1 MKKIDFHIHT
11 KASTQDASFD
21 FCQSKLNEYIEA
33 ADLDCIAIVN
43 HNLFDR
49 VQFEGI
55 RSQITIPVFPGIEV
69 DLGVGQIL
77 VISDGLNLDDF
88 EKRCAQVSANCLN
101 DGKIN
106 DLAEFKSVFGDLSRY
121 ILIPHY
127 EKKPAIDN
135 ETLRG
140 LSSHVTAGEVSS
152 PKKFMYC
159 IKNDGRLVP
168 VYFSDCRI
176 KPDLFPFPTRQ
187 TFLACGE
194 VGFNAIKECLR
205 DKSKVALS
213 KDDGNKLFQV
223 FGNGQQL
230 STGLN
235 VVLGD
240 RSSGKSHTL
249 EAIKEQFPDAHYI
262 KQFALV
268 ARNEDE
274 DGKRFNH
281 YLSKKQ
287 GLFSKDYLL
296 SLQQVIED
304 VLDID
309 LEEDER
315 SIEQY
320 VSTLLEFAKERERH
334 DSFSKARIYS
344 EDLFS
349 DRNQKGLQDLIA
361 STKNLI
367 SNIEF
372 REIVDKHIE
381 RENLISLYLN
391 LMSIYA
397 EREEIRLKKAWVN
410 DLTQIIKEKLQFRS
424 AAPRIADVDL
434 YSVALN
440 KRKVKKFA
448 LIAILARSP
457 GTPLRKQKRGFVV
470 VAEVG
475 PFGGA
480 GEIKSTIKRQAA
492 FSQAF
497 AVYNDPYKF
506 LQELKSIGDSLAP
519 ANFSKCFVKIT
530 YRILNKDGFD
540 ASGGERSEFFLLDE
554 IEGANQHD
562 MLLIDEP
569 ESSFDNKFLKE
580 DVNAIIK
587 EISSKMPVVLVTHNN
602 TVGASIK
609 PDYLLC
615 TRKELEDGKVKW
627 RIYSG
632 YPTSKDLISPDGKAL
647 STWDVM
653 MGSLEAGSVAY
664 EERRQSYENLK
675 N

>member
-11 KASTQDASFD
+11 KASVLDASFE
-21 FCQSKLNEYIEA
+21 FCQSKLHEYIEVA
-33 ADLDCIAIVN
+33 NLDCIAIVN
-43 HNLFDR
+43 HNLFDK

-55 RSQITIPVFPGIEV
+55 RSNISIPVFPGIEV
-69 DLGVGQIL
+69 DLGKGQIL
-77 VISDGLNLDDF
+77 VISDGVNLDDF
-88 EKRCAQVSANCLN
+88 EARCAQVSSKCST

-106 DLAEFKSVFGDLSRY
+106 NLAEFKAILGDLSEY

-135 ETLRG
+135 ETLRK
-140 LSSHVTAGEVSS
+140 LSLHVTAGEVSS

-159 IKNDGRLVP
+159 IKSDDRLVP

-176 KPDLFPFPTRQ
+176 KPDLSPLPTRQ
-187 TFLACGE
+187 TFLACSD
-194 VGFNAIKECLR
+194 VSFNAIKECLR

-223 FGNGQQL
+223 FDNGQQL

-249 EAIKEQFPDAHYI
+249 EAIKEQFPDAHHI

-274 DGKRFNH
+274 DEKRFNN

-287 GLFSKDYLL
+287 GLFSKEYLT

-304 VLDID
+304 ILDID

-315 SIEQY
+315 GVEQY
-320 VSTLLEFAKERERH
+320 VSTLLEFAKETEKH
-334 DSFSKARIYS
+334 DSFSKAKIYS
-344 EDLFS
+344 EDPFS
-349 DRNQKGLQDLIA
+349 DRDQKGLQDLIA

-372 REIVDKHIE
+372 KEVVDKHIE
-381 RENLISLYLN
+381 RENLVSLYVN
-391 LMSIYA
+391 LMHIYA
-397 EREEIRLKKAWVN
+397 EREKIRLKKEWGN
-410 DLTQIIKEKLQFRS
+410 DLIQIIKEKLQLRS
-424 AAPRIADVDL
+424 AAPRIADVNL

-440 KRKVKKFA
+440 KRKIQKFTS
-448 LIAILARSP
+448 IAKLARCP
-457 GTPLRKQKRGFVV
+457 RTPLRKQKRGFAV

-475 PFGGA
+475 RFGGA
-480 GEIKSTIKRQAA
+480 GELGSVIKRQVA

-497 AVYNDPYKF
+497 KVYDDPYKF
-506 LQELKSIGDSLAP
+506 LQELKRIGDPVMP
-519 ANFSKCFVKIT
+519 ADFSKCFVKIA
-530 YRILNKDGFD
+530 YHILNKDNLD

-580 DVNAIIK
+580 DVNTIIK
-587 EISSKMPVVLVTHNN
+587 EMSSKMPVVLVTHNN

-615 TRKELEDGKVKW
+615 TRKELEDGKIKW

-632 YPTSKDLISPDGKAL
+632 YPTSKDLISPDGKML

-664 EERRQSYENLK
+664 EDRRQSYENLK